1 MHMGLTEVSLYCEIE
16 ANEIKL
22 MLILKKAYEDFI
34 ILFQNAILGIE
45 INKIKVVALTRV
57 NSLFKVNSLKYL
69 QRDLQSIF

>member
-45 INKIKVVALTRV
+45 INKIKVDALTRV

-69 QRDLQSIF
+69 QRDFQSIF